1 MDVSRIKK
9 RMIEELRATKE
20 IISDTS
26 ISDGLITLFAKAEIQ
41 YLARTGKNV
50 TERQKNIY

>member
-26 ISDGLITLFAKAEIQ
+26 ISDCLLYTSPSP
-41 YLARTGKNV
+41 RD
-50 TERQKNIY
+50 

>member
-41 YLARTGKNV
+41 YLARTGKML
-50 TERQKNIY
+50 QKDKKNIY